1 MASNEYETIRQAT
14 ATFADILR
22 TLSESYAPML
32 NELRETVAV
41 SLEIQS
47 NVLQALES
55 FKPELAKVLES
66 MDTYKSISQE
76 LSELINEKI
85 IKSYSAIDY
94 SALIKSIRDITIQET
109 FVSVPESLISNVP
122 QHEWDI
128 SSDIHS
134 AQQTPVMRQ
143 LSITNAKRILYDTLV
158 LLIAILALLRAEL
171 DSVQN
176 DANHKEVINTL
187 QEQISITTETNNY
200 LLTLIEVLADIPES
214 DQTDDVTPDY
224 SHSEALVTES
234 SSIPAD
240 LKPPTSADES
250 DDSE

>member
-134 AQQTPVMRQ
+134 AQQAPVMRQ
-143 LSITNAKRILYDTLV
+143 LSITNAKRFFMIHWFYLLQFSLYFALNWIVSKTTPTIKK
-158 LLIAILALLRAEL
+158 LLIHSRNKSA
-171 DSVQN
+171 S
-176 DANHKEVINTL
+176 L
-187 QEQISITTETNNY
+187 QR
-200 LLTLIEVLADIPES
+200 
-214 DQTDDVTPDY
+214 QT
-224 SHSEALVTES
+224 
-234 SSIPAD
+234 IIF
-240 LKPPTSADES
+240 
-250 DDSE
+250 